1 VPILAFDLGN
11 TFLIDLTGYKLTFD
25 DEFNT
30 RSISWSGDQTKWQ
43 DARDEWRMAD
53 GKGEVGFGRSSFVDP
68 SSGYDPFSVKDGALT
83 ITAVPDK
90 TSAGVPG
97 SWESG
102 LITTQGNF
110 SQKYGYFEMRADLS
124 DKPGGW
130 DGFWLLPD
138 QQAAATGKEGGW
150 QELDTVEH
158 YGVNNKGVYSTIH
171 TTDPSNG
178 VPWQVNRQVYSEH
191 DTTGYHTYGVNWG
204 LQKLDFYYDGQ
215 LMGSQATPSD
225 YKNPMYL
232 IANLATQDGAD
243 GGGDQTMKIDY
254 IRAYSKDPS
263 ATAVAQGQV
272 SAPDGK
278 DPGMYGA
285 MAAASGTPS
294 AAQPATSSSTGT
306 TNSITGSATAPTGST
321 SAAHATTSIG
331 SGSDKLVLKIS
342 QDAYQGDAQY
352 TVSVDGKQV
361 GGTLT
366 AHAAHG
372 TAGYLVAGSSAQDD
386 QLTVLGNFGAGAHT
400 VSVNFLNDA
409 YGNPV
414 TATTDRNLYVDAA
427 SYNGATITGGSLTL
441 LSNGAQSFSI
451 PATSAAAGSVG
462 TSSNNTGTGGISSTA
477 SPAAPAA
484 PGVRLTHD
492 TGTGNMHVTSDGLIT
507 FTPSVNGDTLH
518 YQLDNGNFSTT
529 APVLTLDGS
538 ADGQHTVTV
547 YETGASGLSSA
558 YTSLAF
564 SLDTHHALGSSHPL

>member
-1 VPILAFDLGN
+1 MPILAFEPGN
-11 TFLIDLTGYKLTFD
+11 TFVIDLTGYKLTFD

-53 GKGEVGFGRSSFVDP
+53 GKGEVGFGSSSFVDP

-130 DGFWLLPD
+130 DAFWLLPN
-138 QQAAATGKEGGW
+138 QQAPATGKEGGW
-150 QELDTVEH
+150 QELDAVEH
-158 YGVNNKGVYSTIH
+158 YGGNNKGVYSTIH

-178 VPWQVNRQVYSEH
+178 VPWQENRQVYSEH

-204 LQKLDFYYDGQ
+204 PEKLDFYYDGQ

-225 YKNPMYL
+225 YENPMYL

-243 GGGDQTMKIDY
+243 GGGDQAMKIDY
-254 IRAYSKDPS
+254 IRAYSNDGSKP
-263 ATAVAQGQV
+263 TVAQDTV

-321 SAAHATTSIG
+321 NATHATTSIG

-342 QDAYQGDAQY
+342 EDAYQGDAQY

-366 AHAAHG
+366 AHASHA
-372 TAGYLVAGSSAQDD
+372 AGQSD
-386 QLTVLGNFGAGAHT
+386 TVT
-400 VSVNFLNDA
+400 VSGDWASGDHKVSINFLNDA
-409 YGNPV
+409 YSGS
-414 TATTDRNLYVDAA
+414 ASTDRNLYVDGAT
-427 SYNGATITGGSLTL
+427 YNGADVSGSKIALMSAGAQAVTVHDTNVLIGGPGATLAGGSGPDTFVFKPHFGQNTVTNFTPGTDTL
-441 LSNGAQSFSI
+441 QIDKTVFASFSALSD
-451 PATSAAAGSVG
+451 PAQHS
-462 TSSNNTGTGGISSTA
+462 
-477 SPAAPAA
+477 
-484 PGVRLTHD
+484 LYQ
-492 TGTGNMHVTSDGLIT
+492 DGANVVIDDHH
-507 FTPSVNGDTLH
+507 GDTIVLQNLKLASLH
-518 YQLDNGNFSTT
+518 
-529 APVLTLDGS
+529 
-538 ADGQHTVTV
+538 
-547 YETGASGLSSA
+547 ASDF
-558 YTSLAF
+558 AF
-564 SLDTHHALGSSHPL
+564 M